1 MLLIWSFDAA
11 AQRRAREAEEQDEA
25 DAASEAERGFPVPPM
40 DLPHYHGSGPATAP
54 VAAPADDD
62 TTIKEVTGA

>member
-1 MLLIWSFDAA
+1 
-11 AQRRAREAEEQDEA
+11 
-25 DAASEAERGFPVPPM
+25 M